1 MNEIFKL
8 IAESGRT
15 DLMEEWYKIE
25 KKLELLDVFKTN
37 FKIKVESGY
46 LHRLNGK
53 ILINHYIVICDSNNN
68 YVVSRLISSA
78 MADKVS
84 EWLDGFTHITIE

>member
-25 KKLELLDVFKTN
+25 KKLEVLEILKPRIHLTH
-37 FKIKVESGY
+37 ST
-46 LHRLNGK
+46 LNGK
-53 ILINHYIVICDSNNN
+53 K
-68 YVVSRLISSA
+68 VVFIEA
-78 MADKVS
+78 T
-84 EWLDGFTHITIE
+84 GFTIEDDKEHRLLKYWLRRK